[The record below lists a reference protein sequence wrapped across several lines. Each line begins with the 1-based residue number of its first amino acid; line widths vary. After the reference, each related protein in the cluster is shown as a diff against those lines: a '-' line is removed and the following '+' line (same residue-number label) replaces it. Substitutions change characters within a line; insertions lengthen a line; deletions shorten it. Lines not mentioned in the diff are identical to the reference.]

1 FPEDYCAVGLACYSP
16 TFTRGGE
23 DSHQHSSVIASFR
36 EMLDQDWMIK
46 VEHIYRE
53 GNQAADYLAGI
64 GHF

>member
-1 FPEDYCAVGLACYSP
+1 
-16 TFTRGGE
+16 
-23 DSHQHSSVIASFR
+23 
-36 EMLDQDWMIK
+36 MLDQDWMIK